1 MMMRDQ
7 QGKSNPDPQA
17 NRTWSWTAIAHRD
30 RHIPSPAI
38 ACRTHHTGVS
48 EKQGSLLRGSRT
60 YGLGSAVQGRWGLA
74 LSTTILQGRESF
86 WSVESWVC
94 RFFVL
99 CSLGSTWS
107 TESFGSDQRLR
118 FPYLLHSDS
127 EVLLDPGALENLAV
141 RARGQRLRVQPELV
155 HVEHLPLH
163 RSRSIAAVKVQPSKC
178 SRSSAAVNSII
189 IAVLA
194 KTAAAA
200 SQPFTA
206 ALHSRSAAHRS
217 PSQPSPQQHRSR
229 RTASQSFTAAL
240 PTHHKLPAPGT
251 WAGSAP

>member
-86 WSVESWVC
+86 C
-94 RFFVL
+94 
-99 CSLGSTWS
+99 LGSTWS

-141 RARGQRLRVQPELV
+141 RARGQRLRVQPEL
-155 HVEHLPLH
+155 
-163 RSRSIAAVKVQPSKC
+163 
-178 SRSSAAVNSII
+178 
-189 IAVLA
+189 
-194 KTAAAA
+194 
-200 SQPFTA
+200 
-206 ALHSRSAAHRS
+206 
-217 PSQPSPQQHRSR
+217 
-229 RTASQSFTAAL
+229 
-240 PTHHKLPAPGT
+240 
-251 WAGSAP
+251 